1 MKNIIDFLNEQFE
14 ENNEVELNES
24 KIESEESFRK
34 AAKEKFEEVF
44 GDKLDEKKMNKTI
57 DGLLKNNKDLVEDGK
72 WGQLIG
78 MLNKSFNESEEVEE
92 PVIESEEID
101 EAKCCSYDS
110 DKLKRMSEDE
120 LWDAI
125 GEVAYAKAQCRSKK
139 DSKGEEECANTLKE
153 IREIL
158 KSKK

>member
-1 MKNIIDFLNEQFE
+1 MEEQVETTVVIE
-14 ENNEVELNES
+14 EA
-24 KIESEESFRK
+24 KIESEEDFRE
-34 AAKEKFEEVF
+34 AAKKKFEQVF
-44 GDKLDEKKMNKTI
+44 GDEFDEDKMKETI
-57 DGLLKNNKDLVEDGK
+57 DGFLKDNQELVDDDK
-72 WGQLIG
+72 WGELIG

-125 GEVAYAKAQCRSKK
+125 GEVAYAKAQYRSKK